1 MNAYHLADLETIAS
15 TLGDHPAA
23 TAIRDRVQRIREDDA
38 AQESRNYD
46 CSERQYW
53 DCVESIARDAFDEVG
68 DDDNDADE
76 YIHQAVDG
84 SQWIIYNGR
93 ALRVLQYTRNDEAW
107 QDFGDLPRGSHW
119 ETITAMAFWAMR
131 GDVFDAYATI
141 VASEYDADID
151 DDSDDMDSA
160 SI

>member
-23 TAIRDRVQRIREDDA
+23 VALRDRVQRIREDDA
-38 AQESRNYD
+38 AQHARDYD

-53 DCVESIARDAFDEVG
+53 DYVESLARDAFDECG

-84 SQWIIYNGR
+84 SQWIIYTGR

-107 QDFGDLPRGSHW
+107 QDLGDLPRGSHW
-119 ETITAMAFWAMR
+119 EMITAVAFWAMR
-131 GDVFDAYATI
+131 ADVLDAYSTI
-141 VASEYDADID
+141 VASEYDADIS
-151 DDSDDMDSA
+151 DDSDDDDSA